1 MPQAKDTAVFLRD
14 FGKTATTATQAAK
27 VLLDFPED
35 VETFGTQSQPGQVA
49 GHPRIQYAT
58 ADLTLVNGT
67 EVTIEGTKYKVRW
80 TRKLDDGVFSVA
92 ELKRG

>member
-35 VETFGTQSQPGQVA
+35 VEQFGTQSQPGQVA
-49 GHPRIQYAT
+49 GHPRIMYVT
-58 ADLTLVNGT
+58 GELTLTNGT
-67 EVTIEGTKYKVRW
+67 DVTVEGTKYKVRW
-80 TRKLDDGVFSVA
+80 TRKLDDAVFSVA
-92 ELKRG
+92 ELKKG